1 MTVEYDL
8 SGNVAF
14 VTGAARGMG
23 RAHAVGFAESGA
35 DVVAVDLGAGGS
47 SGEGQYELAAESDL
61 RETVE
66 LVEAEGQEALG
77 FPVDV
82 REESQVA
89 EAVDAALDAFGGIDV
104 LVNNAGVFNLGEVP
118 EMPESKWDQV
128 VDTNLKGVWLC
139 SKHVSRHMIDR
150 GDGGKIVN
158 IASVGGLGGFP
169 EAAHYSGSKHGVI
182 GLTRSMALEFLE
194 HDINVNAVCP
204 GSVATRIILGIPE
217 NLGDDVWDSIT
228 DVTGAFNVKS
238 HVTEGEDVPM
248 DPREITKAVLWLS
261 SPDADFVNG
270 VALPVDTGYSAK

>member
-1 MTVEYDL
+1 MVEYDFD
-8 SGNVAF
+8 GDVAF

-35 DVVAVDLGAGGS
+35 DVVAIDLGS
-47 SGEGQYELAAESDL
+47 EEPSGDGQYELAAESDL
-61 RETVE
+61 QETVE
-66 LVEAEGQEALG
+66 LIEDEGQEGLG
-77 FPVDV
+77 LPVDV
-82 REESQVA
+82 RDEAQVERAVEE
-89 EAVDAALDAFGGIDV
+89 ALDTFGKIDV
-104 LVNNAGVFNLGEVP
+104 LVNNAGVFNLGTVP
-118 EMPESKWDQV
+118 ELDESTWDQV

-139 SKHVSRHMIDR
+139 SKHVSRHLIDR
-150 GDGGKIVN
+150 GEGGKIVN
-158 IASVGGLGGFP
+158 VSSVGGLGGFP

-228 DVTGAFNVKS
+228 DVTGAFNVRSDAK
-238 HVTEGEDVPM
+238 EGEDVPM

-261 SPDADFVNG
+261 SPDADYVNG